1 VSGKDL
7 DFDALMAQMGVR
19 KLDEAGGSARQ
30 RSRAKP
36 ARTEPRKSRAPQKAG
51 GSAAPKASAPSR
63 KRSPGSGSRPRST
76 GSASPARLEL
86 RVAELERVLTQE
98 RERVRGLEAQLA
110 AAEAARQDALTAQQE
125 AQERADAK
133 DHAHRAVQ
141 RRLSALQADA
151 SQPVSLARRLRERG
165 LRGPSEAALLVR
177 TLDEVGRL
185 PELLELLAERPGE
198 DLAAFLDE
206 RVALLGDCAAC
217 PVPEGRAVVRL
228 ARERCEVC
236 GGADIRREV
245 RLLEDE
251 CLLHGLRRVT
261 IVGGSPKYRR
271 QLKQLF
277 TDPRVSVRL
286 QAGNVRVTSKKA
298 RQVMEGSDLV
308 VIWGATI
315 LDHSVSDLYQV
326 REGDRARLV
335 RLAVRGIGRM
345 IQSLRAQL
353 QSQD

>member
-1 VSGKDL
+1 VSNKDL

-19 KLDEAGGSARQ
+19 KLDKSGGPAGQ
-30 RSRAKP
+30 RAPAKAGKREVRRAKP
-36 ARTEPRKSRAPQKAG
+36 SPRGSGAPPAMP
-51 GSAAPKASAPSR
+51 AAPPR
-63 KRSPGSGSRPRST
+63 KRSAPPRKRSTAPSARPR
-76 GSASPARLEL
+76 SASPARLEL
-86 RVAELERVLTQE
+86 RVADLERGLASE
-98 RERVRGLEAQLA
+98 RERVEVLEAEL
-110 AAEAARQDALTAQQE
+110 AEARAAQQE
-125 AQERADAK
+125 ARDLAAAK
-133 DHAHRAVQ
+133 DHAHRSVQ
-141 RRLSALQADA
+141 RRLSALQAGA
-151 SQPVSLARRLRERG
+151 SQPAPLGQRLRERG
-165 LRGPSEAALLVR
+165 LRGASEAALLVR

-185 PELLELLAERPGE
+185 PDLLELLAERPGE
-198 DLAAFLDE
+198 DLAAFLEE
-206 RVALLGDCAAC
+206 RVALLGDCGAC

-277 TDPRVSVRL
+277 SDPRLSVRL
-286 QAGNVRVTSKKA
+286 QPGNVRVTAKKA

-326 REGDRARLV
+326 KDGDRARLV

-345 IQSLRAQL
+345 VQSLRAAL
-353 QSQD
+353 QGQD

>member
-1 VSGKDL
+1 MSNKDL

-19 KLDEAGGSARQ
+19 KLDKSGRPAGQ
-30 RSRAKP
+30 RAPVKAGKREVGRAKSSPRGSGPP
-36 ARTEPRKSRAPQKAG
+36 AVK
-51 GSAAPKASAPSR
+51 SAAAPR
-63 KRSPGSGSRPRST
+63 KRSSAASTRPR
-76 GSASPARLEL
+76 SASPARLEL
-86 RVAELERVLTQE
+86 RVADLERGLASE
-98 RERVRGLEAQLA
+98 RERVEALEAEL
-110 AAEAARQDALTAQQE
+110 AEARAAQQE
-125 AQERADAK
+125 ARDLAAAK
-133 DHAHRAVQ
+133 DHAHRSVQ
-141 RRLSALQADA
+141 RRLSALQSGT
-151 SQPVSLARRLRERG
+151 SQPAALEQRLRERG
-165 LRGPSEAALLVR
+165 LRGASEAALLVR

-185 PELLELLAERPGE
+185 PDLLELLAERPGE
-198 DLAAFLDE
+198 DLAAFLEE
-206 RVALLGDCAAC
+206 RVALLGDCGAC

-277 TDPRVSVRL
+277 TDPRLSVRL
-286 QAGNVRVTSKKA
+286 QPGNVRVTTKKA

-326 REGDRARLV
+326 KDGDRARLV

-345 IQSLRAQL
+345 VQSLRAAL
-353 QSQD
+353 QGQD